1 MKKQYTIAAVIVL
14 MAAVLTGCSWDDVK
28 AKFVGDPHSAD
39 ATSSAVSGGPIVI
52 EDYDP
57 LECLKLAE
65 YKGIEIDCKVKDSE
79 IEEQKNN
86 YLSQYPKEKKV
97 KKGTCS
103 TGDTV
108 NMDYVGKIDGKE
120 FDNGSAEDQE
130 LTIGNSG
137 FIDGFDE
144 GLDGMKVGETKDL
157 NLQFPDPYTNS
168 PDLAGKDVVFT
179 VTINYKIKT
188 SPNTFDDK
196 FVKKY
201 TSYKTVEEFEKETR
215 KSLKKSKES
224 SIGYEAVNK
233 IVEESE
239 LIKTPTTLK
248 EAYKQQMDAMNRA
261 SIQMSYGDSV
271 EFDVVLGQMGYTKES
286 YEKLLEEAADSQVK
300 YQLVVEAIFAK
311 ENMPEPTDKELEDFI
326 SDTATST
333 QMTVENLRQAY
344 ELTYGDSS
352 FSFEDYMLTSYHYTK
367 VADYEKEVSKIKK

>member
-39 ATSSAVSGGPIVI
+39 ATSSAVSGGPVEI

-57 LECLKLAE
+57 LECIKLSD
-65 YKGIEIDCKVKDSE
+65 YKGVEVNCKVKDSE
-79 IEEQKNN
+79 IEDQKNN
-86 YLSQYPKEKKV
+86 YLSQYPKEKKI

-137 FIDGFDE
+137 FIEGFDE
-144 GLDGMKVGETKDL
+144 GMDGMKVGETKDL
-157 NLQFPDPYTNS
+157 NLQFPDPYTND

-215 KSLKKSKES
+215 KAIQTNKEES
-224 SIGYEAVNK
+224 AGYTAITTITEN
-233 IVEESE
+233 SE
-239 LIKTPTTLK
+239 LISAPATLK
-248 EAYKQQMDAMNRA
+248 EAYRRQMDAMNRA

-271 EFDVVLGQMGYTKES
+271 DFDTVLAQMGYTKES
-286 YEKLLEEAADSQVK
+286 YEDLLDKTAESQVK
-300 YQLVVEAIFAK
+300 YQMVVEAIIAK
-311 ENMPEPTDKELEDFI
+311 ENIPEPTDQEM
-326 SDTATST
+326 SDYVSQMATSA
-333 QMTVENLRQAY
+333 QMTLDNYKQY
-344 ELTYGDSS
+344 YQ
-352 FSFEDYMLTSYHYTK
+352 FSFGDAISFDDYNLTAYHYDK
-367 VADYEKEVSKIKK
+367 AAEFVKKNAKIKK